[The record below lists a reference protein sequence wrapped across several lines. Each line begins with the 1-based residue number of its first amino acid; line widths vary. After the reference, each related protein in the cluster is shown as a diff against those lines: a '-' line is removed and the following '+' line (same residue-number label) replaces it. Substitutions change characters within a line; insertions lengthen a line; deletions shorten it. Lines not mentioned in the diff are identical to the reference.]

1 MRPRR
6 AKPLS
11 AEETLKRVMEFP
23 ARAEKMIAELRAA
36 REAKDMNIGQSRY
49 PKEEIARRG
58 KELYENR
65 IRAQVEAGNLRKI
78 VAIDIETG
86 EFEVADDILPAAQAL
101 RQRLPDSQIWL
112 VRVGSEGVHRFGWRM
127 VKSA

>member
-1 MRPRR
+1 
-6 AKPLS
+6 
-11 AEETLKRVMEFP
+11 
-23 ARAEKMIAELRAA
+23 
-36 REAKDMNIGQSRY
+36 MNVGQSRY

-65 IRAQVEAGNLRKI
+65 IRAQVEAGNLGKI

-86 EFEVADDILPAAQAL
+86 EFEMADDILPAAQAL

-112 VRVGSEGVHRFGWRM
+112 VRVGSEGVHRFGWRGM
-127 VKSA
+127 VKTA